1 MQKRNKGLGG
11 LVRSKLVSNTVD
23 LDDNEFRCTFYY
35 WKLLLLFYNCYH
47 SLSLLLFIYFY
58 LIFIFNF
65 SILFFVF
72 HIHTHFF
79 LIFFHISLYKNIGMQ
94 VQRSVS
100 FSNCWFCPGRFFFLK
115 HGQPERRARTDT
127 QRFFGKYYNNGKWSK
142 TNTWK
147 KER

>member
-35 WKLLLLFYNCYH
+35 WKLLLLYYNCYH

-58 LIFIFNF
+58 LISIFNF

-72 HIHTHFF
+72 DISTDFF
-79 LIFFHISLYKNIGMQ
+79 LIFFLIYMYKNIGMQ
-94 VQRSVS
+94 VQRSIS

-115 HGQPERRARTDT
+115 HGQPERTLDLHSNIFYREI
-127 QRFFGKYYNNGKWSK
+127 
-142 TNTWK
+142 WK
-147 KER
+147 NIKNKISGNIKNKK